1 MIRLAGFIIP
11 ETSNVG
17 FHAALFLDLNCN
29 DLDLVVGQAD
39 LDLEHVRHH
48 KFIGL
53 DRIKI
58 MLLLTIG
65 AGAWLHHLPS
75 GNVNLVLL
83 PVTRKIRRL
92 FNIYTLTNF

>member
-1 MIRLAGFIIP
+1 MISLPGFIIP
-11 ETSNVG
+11 ETSDVG
-17 FHAALFLDLNCN
+17 FHTALLLNLHCD

-65 AGAWLHHLPS
+65 AGARLHHLPS

-83 PVTRKIRRL
+83 PVTRKIRKL